1 MYDVDVRDRVV
12 PVAMF
17 SDPTAAAR
25 AVKLKNIPNA
35 FITQRS
41 SLTQQAIFLI
51 HKYRQDGRSE

>member
-1 MYDVDVRDRVV
+1 VRDRVV